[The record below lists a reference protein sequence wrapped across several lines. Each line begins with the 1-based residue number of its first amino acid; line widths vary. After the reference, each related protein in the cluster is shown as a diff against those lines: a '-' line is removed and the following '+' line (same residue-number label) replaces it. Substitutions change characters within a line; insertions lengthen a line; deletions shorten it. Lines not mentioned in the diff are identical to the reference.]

1 MLVVAMWYGKNLVQV
16 GEFTGSTWFG
26 MNFSKMTNSMLTVPE
41 SAQAAKDDPV
51 KLAASSTR
59 QNKCGKRREKG
70 QDNNQESRQEGK
82 NMQER
87 HIGEHGRN
95 YIME

>member
-1 MLVVAMWYGKNLVQV
+1 MGNKQHETDGGVISHDGIPTPV
-16 GEFTGSTWFG
+16 GFRKTQDE
-26 MNFSKMTNSMLTVPE
+26 VDDP
-41 SAQAAKDDPV
+41 AQAAKDDPV